1 MFKRK
6 KNDHLKMEEDIYCIS
21 AKEYAELDKD
31 ERSLWT
37 PVKAKY
43 ERIPKICFVALAFA
57 MFCAIIYL
65 ISCISTDFADFVNLR
80 VGTAV
85 RFVLAQI
92 SSILPF
98 SIAELIIILLPFIAF
113 IVIWY
118 LLKYRCETRRS
129 SLVSIV
135 CILSVLSIFLST
147 FVLCLGVG
155 YKGSTLDKKLDLDAE
170 PIGKEELAATTEYLV
185 EKINELTPKV
195 YFDGNNF
202 SNMPYSFDEMNRK
215 LLDAYDIFEK
225 DHDFIIN
232 FNSKLKSVMISE
244 VMSYAHIAGI
254 YSFFTGESNINVNL
268 PDYTI
273 PYTAAHELAHQRGIA
288 REDEANMVAFL
299 VCIGSHDPYIQYS
312 AYVNMYEYVAAALQR
327 ADSAEYKRIS
337 KKLHL
342 AVYNEQIAYGEFFKK
357 YQKSVT
363 SKVSGTVNDVY
374 LKTQGTVGRKSYG
387 MVVDLTVAYYKSRE
401 IID

>member
-6 KNDHLKMEEDIYCIS
+6 KNDHIKKNDAIYCIS
-21 AKEYAELDKD
+21 SKDYSELDES
-31 ERSLWT
+31 ERGLWT

-43 ERIPKICFVALAFA
+43 EKIPKICFVSLAIALL
-57 MFCAIIYL
+57 CATVYL
-65 ISCISTDFADFVNLR
+65 LSCISTEFADFINLR

-98 SIAELIIILLPFIAF
+98 SIAEFIIILLPFIAF
-113 IVIWY
+113 IAIWY

-155 YKGSTLDKKLDLDAE
+155 YKGSTLDKKLDLYAE
-170 PIGKEELAATTEYLV
+170 PISKEELAATSEYLI
-185 EKINELTPKV
+185 EKINELAPKV
-195 YFDGNNF
+195 YYGGDHF
-202 SNMPYSFDEMNRK
+202 SNMPYSLEEMNRK

-225 DHDFIIN
+225 DHSFIIN
-232 FNSKLKSVMISE
+232 FNSRLKPVMISE

-268 PDYTI
+268 PEYTI

-299 VCIGSHDPYIQYS
+299 VCIGSDDTYIQYS
-312 AYVNMYEYVAAALQR
+312 AYVNMYEYVASALRR

-337 KKLHL
+337 QKLNL
-342 AVYNEQIAYGEFFKK
+342 AVYNEQVAYGEFFKK
-357 YQKSVT
+357 YQQSVS

-374 LKTQGTVGRKSYG
+374 LKVQGTAGRKSYG
-387 MVVDLTVAYYKSRE
+387 MVVDLTVAYYKSKN